1 MNKGQTAIM
10 LAAAWLLLI
19 LLLSGCGC
27 GAPVWKA
34 VPCTSEPADAEFY
47 IINDQGFEVEGRY
60 LLEAYLE
67 VDSSGASFT
76 FRGIFGR
83 ELLSGT
89 EFNIDKPG
97 RAHLEARRRQTGQL
111 HRAPGRKGYGRA
123 FAMPAG
129 GGDRQ
134 DPRPGLRE
142 LRRGLQLQRRAR
154 QFCAAA
160 RYVRKSPGQ
169 KGPAGHLTGGL
180 AFLFVTLSFCP
191 SSDYRSAC

>member
-10 LAAAWLLLI
+10 LASAWLLLI

-89 EFNIDKPG
+89 EFNI
-97 RAHLEARRRQTGQL
+97 EI
-111 HRAPGRKGYGRA
+111 
-123 FAMPAG
+123 
-129 GGDRQ
+129 
-134 DPRPGLRE
+134 
-142 LRRGLQLQRRAR
+142 
-154 QFCAAA
+154 
-160 RYVRKSPGQ
+160 S
-169 KGPAGHLTGGL
+169 
-180 AFLFVTLSFCP
+180 
-191 SSDYRSAC
+191 